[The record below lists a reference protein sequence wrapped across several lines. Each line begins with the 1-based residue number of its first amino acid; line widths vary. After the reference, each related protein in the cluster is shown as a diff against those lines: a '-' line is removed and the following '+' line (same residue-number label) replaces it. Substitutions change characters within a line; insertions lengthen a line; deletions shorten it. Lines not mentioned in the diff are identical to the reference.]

1 MKILTLDIET
11 SPNLADVWG
20 LFNQNVSLNQLRES
34 TRVMCFAAKWHGKP
48 KVMFHSEFH
57 DGFDVMVDRAY
68 DLLDEADV
76 VVGYNSKGFDIK
88 HLTREFI
95 LADKTP
101 PSSFQQ
107 IDLLQVVRSKFR
119 FTSNKLDHVASQL
132 GLGSKA
138 SHAGHTLWV
147 KCMAGDKAAWN
158 SMRKYNKQDVVLTEQ
173 LYDRVRPWMTN
184 HPSHSLYDGAADTCP
199 NCGGEE
205 LIRRGFKY
213 TNLGKYQQYRCS
225 GCGAWSRSGR
235 SEQLT
240 DLRGSA

>member
-1 MKILTLDIET
+1 VKILTLDIET

-34 TRVMCFAAKWHGKP
+34 TRVLCFAAKWHDKP
-48 KVMFHSEFH
+48 KVMFYSEFH
-57 DGFDVMVDRAY
+57 DGFETMIEEAY
-68 DLLDEADV
+68 KLLDEADV
-76 VVGYNSKGFDIK
+76 VVHYNGTRFDIP
-88 HLTREFI
+88 HLMREFV
-95 LADKTP
+95 LAGMTP

-107 IDLLQVVRSKFR
+107 IDLLKVVRNKFR

-138 SHAGHTLWV
+138 SHAGHSLWV
-147 KCMAGDKAAWN
+147 KCMAGDKKSWD
-158 SMRKYNKQDVVLTEQ
+158 SMRKYNKQDVLLTEE
-173 LYDRVRPWMTN
+173 LYKKLRPWMTN
-184 HPSHSLYDGAADTCP
+184 HPSHALYDGTTDTCP
-199 NCGGEE
+199 NCGGSA
-205 LIRRGFKY
+205 LVRRGFKY

-225 GCGAWSRSGR
+225 DCGAWSRSGR